1 MVLLLHKMLQDF
13 KFFPFCLKGTG
24 SIKVLFFSYYRSKPV
39 DSQVTHLAYGRPSI
53 MFLLFLAQCSGLWAA
68 ELVSLLPA
76 IILLLTSN
84 LKWLRQESNI
94 QEQPLA

>member
-1 MVLLLHKMLQDF
+1 
-13 KFFPFCLKGTG
+13 
-24 SIKVLFFSYYRSKPV
+24 
-39 DSQVTHLAYGRPSI
+39 

-76 IILLLTSN
+76 NILLLTSN